1 MVDEQALK
9 GIKVSKAEELKILG
23 NLSTKTK
30 QGNKLQYFISYTAA
44 LLLMGILGYSYLN
57 DLTGDSQDI
66 NNQPST
72 VNATLGTEASVGEN
86 VFDTKPSNE
95 DVTVTFSVTEQD
107 LIKNM
112 DGIKSLILSSNAF
125 IPLETINNLAVIKS
139 EPKVE
144 ATKTSDG
151 VILVKATFPI
161 DEGDP
166 IILMTKENKYGS
178 VQDAIESI
186 SSVISNSKPL
196 SISGRDAILYET
208 NGNSEVLIIEE
219 KIVYSISGGN
229 DSSVLSSIAEQ
240 IVFSGINN

>member
-1 MVDEQALK
+1 
-9 GIKVSKAEELKILG
+9 
-23 NLSTKTK
+23 
-30 QGNKLQYFISYTAA
+30 
-44 LLLMGILGYSYLN
+44 MGILGYSYLN

-66 NNQPST
+66 NNQQST
-72 VNATLGTEASVGEN
+72 VNATLETEASVSET

-107 LIKNM
+107 LIENM
-112 DGIKSLILSSNAF
+112 DGIKALIISSNAF
-125 IPLETINNLAVIKS
+125 IPLETINNLAVVKS

-144 ATKTSDG
+144 ATKTSDS
-151 VILVKATFPI
+151 VILGKATFPI
-161 DEGDP
+161 DEGEP

-178 VQDAIESI
+178 IQDAIESI
-186 SSVISNSKPL
+186 SSVFPNSKKL

-219 KIVYSISGGN
+219 KFVYSISGGN
-229 DSSVLSSIAEQ
+229 DSSVLTSIAEQ